1 MAGNPF
7 SILSYTPSKRN
18 ILLAGNETGQQGP
31 AKYEHIKLR
40 LMGEENVASITRL
53 LHGQPTKILPKYAEK
68 GRF

>member
-18 ILLAGNETGQQGP
+18 ILLAGNETGQQGL
-31 AKYEHIKLR
+31 AKHECIKLR
-40 LMGEENVASITRL
+40 SMEEEKVASITLL